1 MAAKPYDHDKS
12 KYVENIS
19 HEMGHILGMF
29 HDSSSNGLGF
39 ISNLRFLDNDG
50 IKGLQRT
57 NHSKNTSM
65 QQSFKNLQN
74 TYIGQK
80 AHGNP
85 IGMQNF
91 SKIY

>member
-19 HEMGHILGMF
+19 HKMGHILGKF
-29 HDSSSNGLGF
+29 HYSSSNGLWF
-39 ISNLRFLDNDG
+39 IMHLRFWDNDG
-50 IKGLQRT
+50 ILGLQRA
-57 NHSKNTSM
+57 NHRKNTST

-80 AHGNP
+80 AYGNP